1 MVQHLRLHL
10 PMQGTLVQSLVQED
24 ATGHGT
30 TKPVATA
37 TEPINSRAGE
47 HSKRNSCATTGESL
61 PPTAARESPRAA
73 SKTQDSR
80 KQINTYLK
88 KNNHY

>member
-1 MVQHLRLHL
+1 VVQHLRLHL
-10 PMQGTLVQSLVQED
+10 PIQGTRVQSLVRED
-24 ATGHGT
+24 ATGRGT

-37 TEPINSRAGE
+37 TEPVNYRAGE
-47 HSKRNSCATTGESL
+47 HSERNSCATTGESV

-88 KNNHY
+88 KNKQY